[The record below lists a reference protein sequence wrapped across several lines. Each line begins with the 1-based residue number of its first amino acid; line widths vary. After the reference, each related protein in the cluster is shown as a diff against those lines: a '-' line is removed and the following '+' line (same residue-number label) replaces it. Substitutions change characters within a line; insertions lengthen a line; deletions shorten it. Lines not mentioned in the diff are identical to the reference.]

1 MFDTNFK
8 ILRKKLQFIKK
19 ECQANLIK
27 QFQKL
32 HGETKTLTNF
42 YLNYVHLFK

>member
-19 ECQANLIK
+19 ECQVNLIK

-32 HGETKTLTNF
+32 HGETKTLTKI
-42 YLNYVHLFK
+42 LFQICSPV